1 MYAVLDDRNQQ
12 YRVAAGDRIKIHL
25 HSDSNEGDT
34 LTFDKV
40 CAVGSEGDQAGRVG
54 TPFVDGATVVG
65 KVVRHVKGP
74 KVIIGKFRRR
84 KNHRKRTGF
93 RAQYTMV
100 QIESIN
106 G

>member
-12 YRVAAGDRIKIHL
+12 YRVAKGDKIKIHL
-25 HSDSNEGDT
+25 RSDASEGDT

-40 CAVGSEGDQAGRVG
+40 CAVGGEGDAAGKVG
-54 TPFVDGATVVG
+54 TPFVDGASVTA
-65 KVVRHVKGP
+65 KVVKNVKDP

-84 KNHRKRTGF
+84 KNSRKRTGF
-93 RAQYTMV
+93 RARYTE
-100 QIESIN
+100 IEIQSIE